1 MVEAVKIHIVVVDDD
16 GRDAAA
22 DVVVAVCDEHLTSHC
37 LRFFW
42 MVSDVDFDDASWSK
56 MILIQELRLVL
67 HVSPFAEQID
77 WVDEHEVFRLVPSVV
92 SAPDSDETKRPPR
105 LQDLERMT
113 ES

>member
-1 MVEAVKIHIVVVDDD
+1 MVEAEKIHTVVVVVED

-42 MVSDVDFDDASWSK
+42 MVSDVDASWSM

-67 HVSPFAEQID
+67 LVSPFAELID
-77 WVDEHEVFRLVPSVV
+77 SVDEHEVFRLVPSVV
-92 SAPDSDETKRPPR
+92 SAPDSDDSRHPR
-105 LQDLERMT
+105 HLQDL
-113 ES
+113 

>member
-1 MVEAVKIHIVVVDDD
+1 MKIHIVVVVVDD

-22 DVVVAVCDEHLTSHC
+22 DVVVVCDEHLTSHC

-42 MVSDVDFDDASWSK
+42 MVSDVDFDDESWSK

-67 HVSPFAEQID
+67 LVSPFAEQID
-77 WVDEHEVFRLVPSVV
+77 SVDEHEVFRLVPSVV
-92 SAPDSDETKRPPR
+92 SASDSDDSKRPPR

>member
-1 MVEAVKIHIVVVDDD
+1 MKIHIVVVVDDD

-42 MVSDVDFDDASWSK
+42 MVSDVDESWSM

-67 HVSPFAEQID
+67 LVSPFAELID
-77 WVDEHEVFRLVPSVV
+77 SVDEHEVFRLVPSVV
-92 SAPDSDETKRPPR
+92 SASDSDDSKRPPR
-105 LQDLERMT
+105 LQDL
-113 ES
+113 